1 MVPLIRDRLPQ
12 HKSYFPIQNDTQIR
26 NPRVSDSAAKP
37 VSAQLA
43 VMAKQNKLRNGF
55 RLGGIE
61 RQTERRRNRE
71 VRHAPAGTGALT
83 LTLDP
88 MACLDQE
95 RFSDQMDEGTTGP
108 YV

>member
-1 MVPLIRDRLPQ
+1 MGRRRFRSGLLAVLPPTPD
-12 HKSYFPIQNDTQIR
+12 HVR
-26 NPRVSDSAAKP
+26 
-37 VSAQLA
+37 A

-55 RLGGIE
+55 SLGGIE

-88 MACLDQE
+88 TARLDQG
-95 RFSDQMDEGTTGP
+95 RFSAQMDEGITGP

>member
-1 MVPLIRDRLPQ
+1 MVPLIRDILPQ
-12 HKSYFPIQNDTQIR
+12 HKSYFPAQNDTQIR
-26 NPRVSDSAAKP
+26 NPRASDSAAKS

-43 VMAKQNKLRNGF
+43 MMAKQNKLRNGF

-88 MACLDQE
+88 TARLDQE
-95 RFSDQMDEGTTGP
+95 RYSAQMDEGTTGA
-108 YV
+108 